1 MNAKHVIQVFK
12 SAFINKPSKTPLG
25 RWTIHD
31 NLLHTKLKIN
41 YANEDH
47 CGSCAEYMVQ
57 KQQLQ
62 IDKTRQQQKE
72 EKKEEQEEMYMYMIG
87 PESLPDTHNYKF

>member
-1 MNAKHVIQVFK
+1 MNAKHVVQVFK
-12 SAFINKPSKTPLG
+12 SAFIHKSPKTPLG

-47 CGSCAEYMVQ
+47 CGTCAEYIIQ
-57 KQQLQ
+57 KQHIQKDKLQ
-62 IDKTRQQQKE
+62 EQKINDE
-72 EKKEEQEEMYMYMIG
+72 YIFMMGI
-87 PESLPDTHNYKF
+87 ESTPDLPRDIT